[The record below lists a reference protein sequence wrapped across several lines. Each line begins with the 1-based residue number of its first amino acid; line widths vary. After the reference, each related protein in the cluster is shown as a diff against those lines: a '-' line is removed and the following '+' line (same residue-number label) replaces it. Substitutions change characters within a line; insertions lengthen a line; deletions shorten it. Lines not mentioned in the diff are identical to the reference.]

1 VLLSQSLLVSDT
13 LGLLYGA
20 EALCTAA
27 KFRGVDTAQHGRMRH
42 VHRRL
47 IPWRLSQGPTGL
59 RQHRFVELS
68 GRHLYHLAAR

>member
-47 IPWRLSQGPTGL
+47 IPWRLSQ
-59 RQHRFVELS
+59 
-68 GRHLYHLAAR
+68 